1 MGRSNNCLLKMR
13 CNEYGRKRLPCER
26 TTHDHSHQTVGCLL
40 HIRCVTYLIDRHGM
54 DLHPVIRMSLIFDSS
69 GPISGR
75 VFVRGSYF
83 EAKEFNPSCI
93 FQHKQDD
100 LRYLCLLVYDGV
112 QHIFCCVEFSLF
124 VFFFLY
130 LVYPMLP
137 VSLDCPF
144 LIASSAALTCM
155 YSLFI
160 STVSNYEISS
170 VVWLIQFS
178 FNHKL
183 HGHVGPPQVTTLSA
197 AVFVHI
203 LNPSA

>member
-26 TTHDHSHQTVGCLL
+26 ATHDHSHQTVGCLL

-100 LRYLCLLVYDGV
+100 LRYLCVCA
-112 QHIFCCVEFSLF
+112 QWCPTHI
-124 VFFFLY
+124 VFFFC

-137 VSLDCPF
+137 VSLDFLFVAVSSVLPKVYTRTFIYHGDIAIFEIQKEPF
-144 LIASSAALTCM
+144 LIVTC
-155 YSLFI
+155 Y
-160 STVSNYEISS
+160 
-170 VVWLIQFS
+170 
-178 FNHKL
+178 KK
-183 HGHVGPPQVTTLSA
+183 
-197 AVFVHI
+197 
-203 LNPSA
+203 